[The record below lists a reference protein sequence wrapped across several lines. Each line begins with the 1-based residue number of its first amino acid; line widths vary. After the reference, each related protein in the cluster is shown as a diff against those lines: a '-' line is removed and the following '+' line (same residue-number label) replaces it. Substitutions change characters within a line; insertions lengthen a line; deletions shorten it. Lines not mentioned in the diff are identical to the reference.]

1 MGAAENI
8 PEILLKLE
16 QVEAQTG
23 MKKSYIY
30 REMEK
35 VTFPPRHKVGGG
47 TRWYQSD
54 VQRWIHARRRAPMWT
69 PENAVQVA
77 ANCDGSG
84 S

>member
-1 MGAAENI
+1 MAAAEMI
-8 PEILLKLE
+8 PEVLLKLE

-35 VTFPPRHKVGGG
+35 GTFPPRHKVGGA

-54 VQRWIHARRRAPMWT
+54 VQLWITNQRCLPK
-69 PENAVQVA
+69 
-77 ANCDGSG
+77 
-84 S
+84 

>member
-1 MGAAENI
+1 MGAAESI
-8 PEILLKLE
+8 PEVLLKLE

-35 VTFPPRHKVGGG
+35 STFPPRHKVGGG

-54 VQRWIHARRRAPMWT
+54 IQRWIRARSSVSQWT
-69 PENAVQVA
+69 PEDVGQPA
-77 ANCDGSG
+77 ANCDNSG
-84 S
+84 A